1 MERNRTYEC
10 MCVLDNREVRK
21 GWQPLK
27 DAVSALFTKHGAQ
40 VLSSRRWDERRLA
53 YPINLQLRGTFLL
66 TYFKADTQQVANIR
80 RDMQFSDSVL
90 RSLIVSCTEVPAEAY
105 QPEAEFDV
113 NAVQVEDIR
122 SAAPAPAPAAA
133 EESAE
138 AAAPAEAEAA
148 PVAEET
154 K

>member
-27 DAVSALFTKHGAQ
+27 DAVAALFTKHGAQ
-40 VLSSRRWDERRLA
+40 VLSARRWDERRLA

-105 QPEAEFDV
+105 TPEAEFDV

-122 SAAPAPAPAAA
+122 TAAPAPAAVA

-138 AAAPAEAEAA
+138 APAEAEEA
-148 PVAEET
+148 PVAEE
-154 K
+154 KS

>member
-1 MERNRTYEC
+1 

-27 DAVSALFTKHGAQ
+27 DAVAALFTKHGAQ

-53 YPINLQLRGTFLL
+53 YPINQQLRGTFLL

-90 RSLIVSCTEVPAEAY
+90 RSLIVSCAEVPAEAY
-105 QPEAEFDV
+105 TPEAEFDV
-113 NAVQVEDIR
+113 NAVQVEDVR
-122 SAAPAPAPAAA
+122 NVAPAAPVVA
-133 EESAE
+133 EESADAE
-138 AAAPAEAEAA
+138 APAEAEAA
-148 PVAEET
+148 PVAEE
-154 K
+154 KS

>member
-1 MERNRTYEC
+1 

-27 DAVSALFTKHGAQ
+27 DAVTALFTKHGAQ
-40 VLSSRRWDERRLA
+40 VLSARRWDERRLA

-105 QPEAEFDV
+105 TPEAEFDV

-122 SAAPAPAPAAA
+122 TAAPAPAAVA

-138 AAAPAEAEAA
+138 APAEAEEA
-148 PVAEET
+148 PVAEE
-154 K
+154 KS

>member
-27 DAVSALFTKHGAQ
+27 DAVAALFTKHGAQ
-40 VLSSRRWDERRLA
+40 VLSARRWDERRLA

-90 RSLIVSCTEVPAEAY
+90 RSLIVSCAEVPAEAY
-105 QPEAEFDV
+105 TPEAEFDV

-122 SAAPAPAPAAA
+122 TAAPAPAAVA
-133 EESAE
+133 EEPAE
-138 AAAPAEAEAA
+138 APAEAEEA
-148 PVAEET
+148 PVAEE
-154 K
+154 KS

>member
-27 DAVSALFTKHGAQ
+27 DAVAALFTKHGAQ
-40 VLSSRRWDERRLA
+40 VLSARRWDERRLA

-90 RSLIVSCTEVPAEAY
+90 RSLIVSCAEVPAEAY
-105 QPEAEFDV
+105 TPEAEFDV

-122 SAAPAPAPAAA
+122 TAAPAPAAVA

-138 AAAPAEAEAA
+138 APAEAEEA
-148 PVAEET
+148 PVAEE
-154 K
+154 KS

>member
-105 QPEAEFDV
+105 TPEAEFDV

-122 SAAPAPAPAAA
+122 TAAPAPAAVA

-138 AAAPAEAEAA
+138 APAEAEEA
-148 PVAEET
+148 PVAEE
-154 K
+154 KS

>member
-27 DAVSALFTKHGAQ
+27 DAVTALFTKHGAQ
-40 VLSSRRWDERRLA
+40 VLSARRWDERRLA

-105 QPEAEFDV
+105 TPEAEFDV
-113 NAVQVEDIR
+113 NVVQVEDIR
-122 SAAPAPAPAAA
+122 TAAPAPAAVA

-138 AAAPAEAEAA
+138 APAEAEEA
-148 PVAEET
+148 PVAEE
-154 K
+154 KS

>member
-1 MERNRTYEC
+1 LERNRTYEC

-27 DAVSALFTKHGAQ
+27 DAVTALFTKHGAQ
-40 VLSSRRWDERRLA
+40 VLSARRWDERRLA

-105 QPEAEFDV
+105 TPEAEFDV

-122 SAAPAPAPAAA
+122 TAAPAPAAVA

-138 AAAPAEAEAA
+138 APAEAEEA
-148 PVAEET
+148 PVAEE
-154 K
+154 KS

>member
-27 DAVSALFTKHGAQ
+27 DAVTALFTKHGAQ
-40 VLSSRRWDERRLA
+40 VLSARRWDERRLA

-105 QPEAEFDV
+105 TPEAEFDV

-122 SAAPAPAPAAA
+122 TAAPAPAAVA

-138 AAAPAEAEAA
+138 APAEAEEA
-148 PVAEET
+148 PVAEE
-154 K
+154 KS

>member
-27 DAVSALFTKHGAQ
+27 DAVTALFTKHGAQ
-40 VLSSRRWDERRLA
+40 VLSARRWDERRLA

-90 RSLIVSCTEVPAEAY
+90 RSLIVSCAEVPAEAY
-105 QPEAEFDV
+105 TPEAEFDV

-122 SAAPAPAPAAA
+122 TAAPAPAAVA
-133 EESAE
+133 EEPAE
-138 AAAPAEAEAA
+138 APAEAEEA
-148 PVAEET
+148 PVAEE
-154 K
+154 KS

>member
-1 MERNRTYEC
+1 MERNGTYEC

-27 DAVSALFTKHGAQ
+27 DAVTALFTKHGAQ
-40 VLSSRRWDERRLA
+40 VLSARRWDERRLA

-105 QPEAEFDV
+105 TPEAEFDV

-122 SAAPAPAPAAA
+122 TAAPAPAAVA

-138 AAAPAEAEAA
+138 APAEAEEA
-148 PVAEET
+148 PVAEE
-154 K
+154 KS

>member
-27 DAVSALFTKHGAQ
+27 DAVAALFTKHGAQ
-40 VLSSRRWDERRLA
+40 VLSARRWDERRLA

-90 RSLIVSCTEVPAEAY
+90 RSLIVSCAEVPAEAY
-105 QPEAEFDV
+105 TPEAEFDV

-122 SAAPAPAPAAA
+122 TAAPAPAAVA

-138 AAAPAEAEAA
+138 AEAPAEAEEA
-148 PVAEET
+148 PVAEE
-154 K
+154 KS

>member
-1 MERNRTYEC
+1 LERNRTYEC

-105 QPEAEFDV
+105 TPEAEFDV

-122 SAAPAPAPAAA
+122 TAAPAPAAVA

-138 AAAPAEAEAA
+138 APAEAEEA
-148 PVAEET
+148 PVAEE
-154 K
+154 KS

>member
-27 DAVSALFTKHGAQ
+27 DAVTALFTKHGAQ
-40 VLSSRRWDERRLA
+40 VLSARRWDERRLA

-90 RSLIVSCTEVPAEAY
+90 RSLVVSCTEVPAEAY
-105 QPEAEFDV
+105 TPEAEFDV

-122 SAAPAPAPAAA
+122 TAAPAPAAVA

-138 AAAPAEAEAA
+138 APAEAEEA
-148 PVAEET
+148 PVAEE
-154 K
+154 KS